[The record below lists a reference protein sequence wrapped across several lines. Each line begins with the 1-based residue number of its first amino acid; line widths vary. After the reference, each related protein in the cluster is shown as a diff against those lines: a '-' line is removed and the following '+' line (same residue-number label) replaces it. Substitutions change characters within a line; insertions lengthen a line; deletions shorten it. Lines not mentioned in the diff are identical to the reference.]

1 MASYFFGQSRPLDE
15 LACPAHVYTMGFPC
29 PQTLDWRKYTMA
41 TAPSYVEGQAVP
53 RETSLMENMMDFSF
67 SRYVTPQMLK
77 ILYSVHLLAGLVA
90 AVWFVFSGFQTSTS
104 NGLVAM
110 ILSVP
115 ALLLWIAYCRVAME
129 LLAGVFRAIQ
139 VITNSQG

>member
-1 MASYFFGQSRPLDE
+1 MS
-15 LACPAHVYTMGFPC
+15 T
-29 PQTLDWRKYTMA
+29 A
-41 TAPSYVEGQAVP
+41 TNYMEEQAIP

-67 SRYVTPQMLK
+67 RRYVTPQMLK

-90 AVWFVFSGFQTSTS
+90 AVWLVFSGFQTSTS
-104 NGLVAM
+104 NGLLAL

-115 ALLLWIAYCRVAME
+115 ALLLWIAYCRIVME

-139 VITNSQG
+139 VITNNQV